1 MGLPNL
7 SLITPL
13 YFFLLDLKV
22 IVSVFLTFKVIFFAL
37 SPLDKFL
44 KSILLRLLKSFN
56 GIS

>member
-22 IVSVFLTFKVIFFAL
+22 IVSVFLTFKVIFYAL

-44 KSILLRLLKSFN
+44 KSILLSLLKSFN

>member
-7 SLITPL
+7 SLITPT

-22 IVSVFLTFKVIFFAL
+22 IVSVFLTFKVFFLTL

-44 KSILLRLLKSFN
+44 KSILISLLKSFN